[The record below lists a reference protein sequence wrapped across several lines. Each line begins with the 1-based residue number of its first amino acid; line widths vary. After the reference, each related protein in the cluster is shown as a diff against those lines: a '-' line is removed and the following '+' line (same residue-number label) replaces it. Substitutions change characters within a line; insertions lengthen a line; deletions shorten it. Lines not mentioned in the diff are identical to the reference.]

1 MMPKINIIFRANK
14 QLVGLKTQI
23 CTPKSVPSFFFIK
36 PEQPSSLQFKLQQNV
51 CLVEIIVRVGTVPI
65 DKIMSEPQ

>member
-1 MMPKINIIFRANK
+1 MMQKINIIFRANK
-14 QLVGLKTQI
+14 QLVGLKTQNMYRKVFL
-23 CTPKSVPSFFFIK
+23 PFFYIK
-36 PEQPSSLQFKLQQNV
+36 PEQPSSLQFKLHQNV